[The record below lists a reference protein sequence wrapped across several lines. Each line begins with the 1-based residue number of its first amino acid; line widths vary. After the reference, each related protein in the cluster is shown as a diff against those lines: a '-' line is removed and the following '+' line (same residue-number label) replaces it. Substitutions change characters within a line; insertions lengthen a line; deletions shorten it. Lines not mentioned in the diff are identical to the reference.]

1 MSENTVSTSVCVGQ
15 KCVSKKMCVFISVKL
30 NCGSYL
36 CTHYTK

>member
-15 KCVSKKMCVFISVKL
+15 KCVSKKCVFISVKL